1 MIQPFYGFYGVVVDR
16 VLILEFSAA
25 QCVCWSNNVSA
36 NEGWHHT
43 FNSVCSMALNGL
55 PCFSLFLVNTFLV
68 VYAVKK
74 SINPVNKKNIVVVVL
89 ITASFLISVL
99 PYFAYFVLNSTVWD
113 DTDPV
118 LRFVTFVMFLSF
130 WSNPIIY
137 FFTNERFQKFTIRV
151 LTARARVYN
160 YDTTIGNTLN
170 LDILSGRKSIQDVG
184 EVTVRRSVTCE
195 TVIKTVIVN
204 DNYNDKM

>member
-25 QCVCWSNNVSA
+25 QCVCWSNHVSA

-43 FNSVCSMALNGL
+43 FHSVCSIALNGL
-55 PCFSLFLVNTFLV
+55 PCFTLFLVNTFLV
-68 VYAVKK
+68 IYAVKK
-74 SINPVNKKNIVVVVL
+74 SINPVNKKNIGVVVL

-99 PYFAYFVLNSTVWD
+99 PYFTYFALSSTVWD

-137 FFTNERFQKFTIRV
+137 FLTNERFQKFTIRIFRRRQQTTRERILKWPRPGSDKNERDRDWHRDFLSNLKV
-151 LTARARVYN
+151 TASSQ
-160 YDTTIGNTLN
+160 I
-170 LDILSGRKSIQDVG
+170 
-184 EVTVRRSVTCE
+184 
-195 TVIKTVIVN
+195 
-204 DNYNDKM
+204 